1 MFSTLHNDKTNN
13 CCTSETISD
22 FSVIIPTLNGAEQLE
37 ELLASFTI
45 QTVKPREVL
54 VVDSS
59 SSDHTVEVAERYGAK
74 VQVIA
79 RDDFDHGGT
88 RTIAARRAQSD
99 YLVFFTQDVIPAH
112 RSVLENLVKP
122 LVNDSAIGIS
132 YGRQLPCFD
141 ASDTARHLRF
151 FNYPDTS
158 QIRDFADRLH
168 LGLSTVFAS
177 NSCAAYNKNHLS
189 DVGFFRDDLIFGED
203 TCAVGRLL
211 ESGLKVAYVADASVY
226 HSHNYSWSDEFK
238 RYFDIGVL
246 HSNERWL
253 LDTYGNAEN
262 RGINYIKSGVSYLS
276 SRRNYSLICD
286 FMVRVVLKFI
296 GYRLG
301 RQYSWLPEK
310 VVPELSMH
318 QKWWRKS

>member
-1 MFSTLHNDKTNN
+1 MSHAE
-13 CCTSETISD
+13 TSDTRSP
-22 FSVIIPTLNGAEQLE
+22 FSVIIPTLNGAEQLQ
-37 ELLASFTI
+37 ELLSSFRI
-45 QTVKPREVL
+45 QTVKPHEVL
-54 VVDSS
+54 VIDSS
-59 SSDHTVEVAERYGAK
+59 SSDDTVQVAKRYGA
-74 VQVIA
+74 QVLVID

-88 RTIAARRAQSD
+88 RTMAARRTQAE
-99 YLVFFTQDVIPAH
+99 YLVFFTQDVLPAH
-112 RSVLENLVKP
+112 RSVLENLIEP
-122 LVNDSAIGIS
+122 LITDSTIGVS

-141 ASDTARHLRF
+141 ANEIARHLRL
-151 FNYPDTS
+151 FNYPAKS
-158 QIRDFADRLH
+158 QLRDFADRSH

-177 NSCAAYNKNHLS
+177 NSCAAYNKKLLS
-189 DVGFFRDDLIFGED
+189 DVGFFRDGLIFGED

-211 ESGLKVAYVADASVY
+211 ESGHKVAYVSDAAVY
-226 HSHNYSWSDEFK
+226 HSHNYSWSEEFK

-246 HSNERWL
+246 HSTEKWL

-262 RGINYIKSGVSYLS
+262 RGVNYIKSGVSYLS

-301 RQYSWLPEK
+301 RRYSWLPDK
-310 VVPELSMH
+310 IVPEISMH

>member
-1 MFSTLHNDKTNN
+1 MFSTLHNDKMNN

-177 NSCAAYNKNHLS
+177 NSCAAYNT
-189 DVGFFRDDLIFGED
+189 VP
-203 TCAVGRLL
+203 A
-211 ESGLKVAYVADASVY
+211 
-226 HSHNYSWSDEFK
+226 
-238 RYFDIGVL
+238 
-246 HSNERWL
+246 
-253 LDTYGNAEN
+253 
-262 RGINYIKSGVSYLS
+262 GVSYTPRDFIPTNLFSTMSKIPTPCFAAISLS
-276 SRRNYSLICD
+276 FSISLTPSS
-286 FMVRVVLKFI
+286 FSLLSAI
-296 GYRLG
+296 GI
-301 RQYSWLPEK
+301 P
-310 VVPELSMH
+310 
-318 QKWWRKS
+318 

>member
-1 MFSTLHNDKTNN
+1 MNN
-13 CCTSETISD
+13 SCKSEGLSN
-22 FSVIIPTLNGAEQLE
+22 FSVIIPTLNGAEPLQ

-59 SSDHTVEVAERYGAK
+59 SSDDTVQVAERYGAE
-74 VQVIA
+74 VLVIS
-79 RDDFDHGGT
+79 RDQFDHGGT
-88 RTIAARRAQSD
+88 RTVAARRAQSD
-99 YLVFFTQDVIPAH
+99 YLVFFTQDVIPSH
-112 RSVLENLVKP
+112 RLVLENLVKP
-122 LVNDSAIGIS
+122 LVTDSTIGVS

-141 ASDTARHLRF
+141 ASDTARHLRL
-151 FNYPDTS
+151 FNYPDKS
-158 QIRDFADRLH
+158 EIRGFADRRQF
-168 LGLSTVFAS
+168 GLSTVFAS
-177 NSCAAYNKNHLS
+177 NSCAAYNKNYLS
-189 DVGFFRDDLIFGED
+189 EIGFFREDLIFGED

-211 ESGLKVAYVADASVY
+211 ESGHRVAYVADASVY
-226 HSHNYSWSDEFK
+226 HSHNYSWSEEFK

-246 HSNERWL
+246 HSTEKWL

-262 RGINYIKSGVSYLS
+262 RGINYIKSGISYLS
-276 SRRNYSLICD
+276 SRRNYSLIGD

-301 RQYSWLPEK
+301 RKYSWLPEK
-310 VVPELSMH
+310 IVPELSMH